1 MVQKACGDEA
11 EEDASFAFTLESA
24 TFKLPLVRFSYD
36 VSPPPPPPME
46 MSAYRDIVDDDPEAY
61 VEMRRRLESWFPKL
75 SHVATSSVGAGI
87 GPFIAD
93 FHVTPHQLT

>member
-1 MVQKACGDEA
+1 
-11 EEDASFAFTLESA
+11 
-24 TFKLPLVRFSYD
+24 
-36 VSPPPPPPME
+36 ME

-87 GPFIAD
+87 GPFIASYV
-93 FHVTPHQLT
+93 VTPQQLT